1 MAKLLLFDK
10 DSSKVVE
17 FVITCMLYIRIRD
30 ERGISWRTDV
40 VGVNRYIRKVSKYL
54 ERECS
59 RRFRDWQVEILI
71 S

>member
-1 MAKLLLFDK
+1 
-10 DSSKVVE
+10 
-17 FVITCMLYIRIRD
+17 MLYIRIRD

-54 ERECS
+54 EREYS